1 MKLPKIILVVTIAF
15 AISGAFFAFNVA
27 ADSHNQTTVYYFTLS
42 STAFFND
49 DSPEENKDHE
59 AQQQD
64 SKDEPLIFLDNKYA
78 LGNVNNVEH
87 PKLVIPALRNY
98 KSLRLQP
105 WENPNNWVRV
115 FVLPN
120 CDGANVQ
127 LCLLTIINPI
137 YLNAAGKPKVDQHPL
152 NTHIWAALNIG
163 ADAEWVGDYKI
174 DLKP

>member
-1 MKLPKIILVVTIAF
+1 MIANFRSGLKMELTGCKEFVTICMIIVSDHNTAYRSTNVGLPQKAEGLV
-15 AISGAFFAFNVA
+15 AII
-27 ADSHNQTTVYYFTLS
+27 
-42 STAFFND
+42 
-49 DSPEENKDHE
+49 
-59 AQQQD
+59 QQPFSD
-64 SKDEPLIFLDNKYA
+64 KCDEQNLIN
-78 LGNVNNVEH
+78 
-87 PKLVIPALRNY
+87 
-98 KSLRLQP
+98 LRLQP

-120 CDGANVQ
+120 CDGANVH